1 MSNKKNIKTIIG
13 NNIMRLRQ
21 ASGMTQIQLAAQ
33 LNYSDKTISKWE
45 RGEGLP
51 DIAVLIDI
59 TNIFGVTLDYLTIEH
74 DAIEMVPIMTLKK
87 THWQARTLIT
97 FMSLLLVWLVA
108 TLIFVVIHIAYRAV
122 TFEWLAFVYAV
133 PITMI
138 VWLVLNA
145 IWFNKR
151 RNYLIITFLM
161 WSSLLSLVITF
172 FTMDYNISIIL
183 LLGIPGQ
190 AIIFLWSG
198 LGVII
203 KKIKKASKN

>member
-1 MSNKKNIKTIIG
+1 MNNKKNIKTIIG

-21 ASGMTQIQLAAQ
+21 ASGMTQIQLAEQ
-33 LNYSDKTISKWE
+33 LNYSDKTVSKWE

-51 DIAVLIDI
+51 DITVLIEL
-59 TNIFGVTLDYLTIEH
+59 TNIFGVTLDYITVEH
-74 DAIEMVPIMTLKK
+74 DAIEMVPIRAIRKIK
-87 THWQARTLIT
+87 WQAKTLIT
-97 FMSLLLVWLVA
+97 FMSLILVWLVA
-108 TLIFVVIHIAYRAV
+108 TLIFVVVHISYKNIIY
-122 TFEWLAFVYAV
+122 EWLAYVYAV

-145 IWFNKR
+145 VWFNKR

-161 WSSLLSLVITF
+161 WSALLSLVITF
-172 FTMDYNISIIL
+172 FTMDYNIAIIL

-198 LGVII
+198 LGTTVA
-203 KKIKKASKN
+203 KIKKASKS